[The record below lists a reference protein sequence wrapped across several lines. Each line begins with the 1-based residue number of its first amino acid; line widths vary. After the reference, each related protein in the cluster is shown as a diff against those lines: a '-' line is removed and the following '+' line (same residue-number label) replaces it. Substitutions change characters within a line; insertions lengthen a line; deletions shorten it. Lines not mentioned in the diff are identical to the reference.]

1 MSDSSMNEA
10 TVIMCGPS
18 PDSQGGISSVICTYQ
33 SSGGMQ
39 ALAVSFVPT
48 YTDGS
53 AWQKIL
59 VYWRALA
66 RITVRI
72 ASGNAQL
79 VHLHT
84 ASHTSFVRKS
94 SIAVLCWVFRV
105 PYILHIHSGQ
115 FVEYVSRESGPIQRA
130 WAGFVL
136 RRAARVI
143 VLTEGY
149 RRLFLEKLCLPCPIV
164 VLPNPTP
171 VALSALARTAAN
183 ALGIRILFLGAMT
196 RSKGFFDLLEAVSGL
211 QAQGVAATLRC
222 GGSGDMDAIASECRR
237 LRIDQSSEF
246 LGWVDAARRLEELLA
261 CDVLVLPSYSEGQPM
276 VIVEAMTAGTAIVA
290 SRVGGIPDTVTDG
303 EEAILVE
310 PGEVGALI
318 AALRR
323 LSEEPELRSALG
335 VRGRL
340 RARKYHDPDVVTEK
354 LRAIYAGVLSGERE
368 KV

>member
-1 MSDSSMNEA
+1 
-10 TVIMCGPS
+10 MCGPS
-18 PDSQGGISSVICTYQ
+18 PDSQGGISSVISTYQ
-33 SSGGMQ
+33 SSGTLQ

-53 AWQKIL
+53 AWQKIF
-59 VYWRALA
+59 VYWRAVA
-66 RITVRI
+66 QVTARI

-84 ASHTSFVRKS
+84 ASNTSFLRKS
-94 SIAVLCWVFRV
+94 SIALLCWFFRV
-105 PYILHIHSGQ
+105 PYILHVHSGR
-115 FVEYVSRESGPIQRA
+115 FVEYVSGESGPIQRA
-130 WAGFVL
+130 WARFVL

-149 RRLFLEKLCLPCPIV
+149 RRLVLEKLCLQCPIV

-171 VALSALARTAAN
+171 VALSAPPRAAAN

-196 RSKGFFDLLEAVSGL
+196 RNKGFFDLLEAVSGL
-211 QAQGVAATLRC
+211 QVQGIAATLRC
-222 GGSGDMDAIASECRR
+222 GGSGDIDAIASECQR
-237 LRIDQSSEF
+237 LRIDQSCEF
-246 LGWVDAARRLEELLA
+246 LGWVDAARRLEELLT

-276 VIVEAMTAGTAIVA
+276 VIIEAMTAGTAIVA
-290 SRVGGIPDTVTDG
+290 TRVGGIPDTVTDG

-310 PGEVGALI
+310 PGKIGALI

-323 LSEEPELRSALG
+323 VFEEPELRSALG

-354 LRAIYAGVLSGERE
+354 LRAIYAGVLSGDHE